1 MFVALGVLFIVSEGT
16 SSIEGL
22 YASGGVTDL
31 AFSVERSTESLGE
44 GTLISLVFAGLGLL
58 FAGLLAYRLARGR
71 KTKPGKRG
79 G

>member
-1 MFVALGVLFIVSEGT
+1 
-16 SSIEGL
+16 
-22 YASGGVTDL
+22 
-31 AFSVERSTESLGE
+31 LGE

-58 FAGLLAYRLARGR
+58 FAGLLAHRLARGR